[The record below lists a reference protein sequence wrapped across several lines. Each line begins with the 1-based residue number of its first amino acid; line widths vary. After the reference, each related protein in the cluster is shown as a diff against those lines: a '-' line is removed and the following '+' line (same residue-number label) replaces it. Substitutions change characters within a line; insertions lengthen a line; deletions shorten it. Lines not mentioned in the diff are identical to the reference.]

1 MRYLVFGDVH
11 GNLTA
16 LDAVLAAGR
25 KRGAEAYL
33 FVGDLIGYGPQPVE
47 CIERLMPLQERGD
60 LGWVVGNHE
69 MLIRGEADR
78 TGYSDE
84 ALETLD
90 WTKAQ
95 LEQHPRAKEFVHSGE
110 LTVCANGL
118 IWLTHDSLASPGS
131 GGYHRSPRNAK
142 SELACLRYSEGRVCF
157 YGHTHAM
164 RAELHGDAG
173 VILAPMPAQ
182 AGDGVDPRPLRL
194 TAGELGWIGT
204 GSVGLPTNRERRP
217 EFLILD
223 DGDAAKWTVEKYEVA
238 YSRDTAR
245 AHVRGILG
253 KECSKL
259 IVEQICRWL

>member
-25 KRGAEAYL
+25 KRGVEGYL
-33 FVGDLIGYGPQPVE
+33 FVGDIIGYGPEPLE
-47 CIERLMPLQERGD
+47 CIDRLLPLQERGD
-60 LGWVVGNHE
+60 LAWVVGNHE
-69 MLIRGEADR
+69 MLVRGEVDP

-84 ALETLD
+84 ALETLE
-90 WTKAQ
+90 WTKDQ
-95 LEQHPRAKEFVHSGE
+95 LEHNPRAKAFVDSGE

-157 YGHTHAM
+157 YGHTHSM
-164 RAELHGDAG
+164 RAELYGESG
-173 VILAPMPAQ
+173 VMLAPMPAQ
-182 AGDGVDPRPLRL
+182 PGDGLDPRPLRL
-194 TAGELGWIGT
+194 RTGELGWIGT
-204 GSVGLPTNRERRP
+204 GSVGLPTNRDRRA

-223 DGDAAKWTVEKYEVA
+223 DTNATTWSVEKYEVP
-238 YSRDTAR
+238 YSRETAR
-245 AHVRGILG
+245 SRVRAILG
-253 KECSKL
+253 PECRKS